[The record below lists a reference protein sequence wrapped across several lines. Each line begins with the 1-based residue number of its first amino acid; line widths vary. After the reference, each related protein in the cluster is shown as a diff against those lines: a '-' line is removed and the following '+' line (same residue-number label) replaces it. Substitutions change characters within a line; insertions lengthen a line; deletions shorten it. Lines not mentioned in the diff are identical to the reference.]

1 MRELKTGNQTITER
15 DIKKWIRFL
24 DNELPSLDTN
34 TLYKDGLN
42 SNLPRIGFDIYKVIF
57 NVVQQGKSK
66 GINFSKIKG
75 CEELILNAINLA
87 INGWSLNPNQD
98 SVQQYIDING
108 IINSFLGEEIGEER

>member
-1 MRELKTGNQTITER
+1 MRELKTGNQTITEG

-66 GINFSKIKG
+66 GINFSNIKG
-75 CEELILNAINLA
+75 CEKKIVNAINLA
-87 INGWSLNPNQD
+87 INGWTLNPNQD
-98 SVQQYIDING
+98 PVQRYIDING
-108 IINSFLGEEIGEER
+108 IIDSYLKGEER